1 MVEDENYMTKVYGKA
16 SYQNKRT
23 TVKDPYLHYQNVPKP
38 KPDRPAGAPDM
49 SSKLQDLSEGLKILS
64 LESLIYGQ
72 IVIFEIYTEPFHMF
86 NIHLLDEC

>member
-49 SSKLQDLSEGLKILS
+49 SSKLQGQTEGLKILS
-64 LESLIYGQ
+64 LESL
-72 IVIFEIYTEPFHMF
+72 
-86 NIHLLDEC
+86 L